1 MVEKSRIIEE
11 YEINPYTMLIMPIEY
26 GSRTYTEIHEESE
39 TLLSPFKPFD
49 IIKKSC
55 EFFGSSYQGRKDG
68 TKRLTGI
75 THKAPIIVDP
85 HSSIY
90 LFPTTSPVKSHCM
103 WVSQDHVL
111 SHTKLNSS
119 EISVTFRDRRSF
131 TLPISYASFE
141 QQMMRTAM
149 LRINYQHRIVHSERN
164 SSSRNFAVYSSRAS
178 EQVPAYSW
186 GEKAPG
192 KDRQPY

>member
-26 GSRTYTEIHEESE
+26 GARTYTEIHEVSE
-39 TLLSPFKPFD
+39 TLISPFKPFD

-90 LFPTTSPVKSHCM
+90 LFPTTSPVKSECI
-103 WVSQDHVL
+103 WISQDHVL
-111 SHTKLNSS
+111 SHTKLNSK
-119 EISVTFRDRRSF
+119 EINVTFRNRCSF

-149 LRINYQHRIVHSERN
+149 LRINYQHRIVHTERKT
-164 SSSRNFAVYSSRAS
+164 SSRNFTAYPARAS
-178 EQVPAYSW
+178 EQIPAYSW
-186 GEKAPG
+186 SQKTSGE
-192 KDRQPY
+192 DR

>member
-26 GSRTYTEIHEESE
+26 GTRTYTEIHEGNE
-39 TLLSPFKPFD
+39 TLVSPFKPFE

-90 LFPTTSPVKSHCM
+90 LFPTTSPAKSECIWISH
-103 WVSQDHVL
+103 DHVL
-111 SHTKLNSS
+111 SYTKLNSK
-119 EISVTFRDRRSF
+119 EISVTFRNRRSF
-131 TLPISYASFE
+131 TLPMSFASFE
-141 QQMMRTAM
+141 AQMMRTAM
-149 LRINYQHRIVHSERN
+149 LRINFQHRILNADRK
-164 SSSRNFAVYSSRAS
+164 SSSQNFGVFPGRAS
-178 EQVPAYSW
+178 EHVPVYAW
-186 GEKAPG
+186 GQKTSGE
-192 KDRQPY
+192 DL

>member
-26 GSRTYTEIHEESE
+26 GARTYTEIHEVNE

-90 LFPTTSPVKSHCM
+90 LFPTTSPAKSECIWISH
-103 WVSQDHVL
+103 DHVL
-111 SHTKLNSS
+111 SHKKINSK
-119 EISVTFRDRRSF
+119 EISVTFRNRSSF
-131 TLPISYASFE
+131 TLPMSYASFE

-149 LRINYQHRIVHSERN
+149 LRINFQHRIVNAERK
-164 SSSRNFAVYSSRAS
+164 SSSRHFASYPGRAS
-178 EQVPAYSW
+178 EQVPVYAWSQQSS
-186 GEKAPG
+186 GENT
-192 KDRQPY
+192 

>member
-11 YEINPYTMLIMPIEY
+11 YEINPYTMLIMPVEY
-26 GSRTYTEIHEESE
+26 GTRTYTEIQEVNE

-55 EFFGSSYQGRKDG
+55 EYFGSSYQGRKDG

-90 LFPTTSPVKSHCM
+90 LFPTTSPAKSECI
-103 WVSQDHVL
+103 WVSHDHVL
-111 SHTKLNSS
+111 SHTKKNSK
-119 EISVTFRDRRSF
+119 EISVMFRNRSSF
-131 TLPISYASFE
+131 DLPISYASFE
-141 QQMMRTAM
+141 SQMMRTAM
-149 LRINYQHRIVHSERN
+149 LRINFQHRIANADIQSANR
-164 SSSRNFAVYSSRAS
+164 SFMMYQGSAS
-178 EQVPAYSW
+178 EPIPAYGW
-186 GEKAPG
+186 KQKRTREEF
-192 KDRQPY
+192 